1 MAGRWK
7 KSPSSR
13 GSPSLERRCWE
24 ISVFSTGALP
34 CWTAR
39 WRARRRRW
47 IQFRGQEV
55 FPVLSRDITIVQKY
69 FIINSPFY
77 FRSCYLYFLC
87 WHKNKIFLTLSVVY
101 IVSEESKYLFT
112 EYLEYLESGTTL
124 LLYREK
130 YFGFQQIYRSKYK
143 YVYPNMKLRES
154 QITNY
159 YFVTL
164 YCFMSPS

>member
-13 GSPSLERRCWE
+13 GSPCHERRCWE

-87 WHKNKIFLTLSVVY
+87 WHNNKIFLALSVVY

-130 YFGFQQIYRSKYK
+130 YFGFQQIYISR
-143 YVYPNMKLRES
+143 YVYPNLKLRES